1 MLDPRNVEFQR
12 TAFHGEMILVGVQ
25 NNFAYEN
32 GKRTD
37 VVTGVKCTVTLPK
50 YDFEKLNIKLPIGA
64 NVDNGLIGKAVDFED
79 FKAKVYA
86 FNGNIGFTISATAIT
101 GAKA

>member
-1 MLDPRNVEFQR
+1 
-12 TAFHGEMILVGVQ
+12 MILVGVQ
-25 NNFAYEN
+25 SSYAYEN
-32 GKRTD
+32 GKRTE

-50 YDFEKLNIKLPIGA
+50 YDFEKLNVKLPIGA
-64 NVDNGLIGKAVDFED
+64 NVDSNLVGKAVEFEN

-86 FNGNIGFTISATAIT
+86 FNGNIGFTITASSIT